1 MLKTCK
7 DFIFYL
13 VGRISAT
20 KTTEAAAAIGYYT
33 IVSFFPIV
41 LFLIAFNSN
50 ILDSPEKQV
59 EVQTQIL
66 DFVKVYFPNSREI
79 INEEII
85 MENIKNL
92 SGSSGT
98 VSLIGSIM
106 LLWSATL
113 VLAGFSQNINQAW
126 TSSKCR
132 HFLMD
137 RLIGVAMIGVMI
149 LFIITIQLSNTFMEV
164 LPTLFPNFLEPLFSE
179 MGSLHRFIIKYLPQ
193 LAMLVS
199 LLLLYKYVPT
209 AYVRWR
215 ESFSGTLITLLLL
228 RLLRFFFVQYLEMA
242 GKANYSIVY
251 GSLGAVVAFM
261 LWIYL
266 ATCVIL
272 IGGHFSAA
280 IAKFTRP
287 GAFVAPERRR
297 NNCCPEIFVEEKKED
312 STNAQSV

>member
-13 VGRISAT
+13 VERISAT
-20 KTTEAAAAIGYYT
+20 KATEAAAAIGYYT

-41 LFLIAFNSN
+41 LFLIAFHST
-50 ILDSPEKQV
+50 ILDNPEKQV
-59 EVQTQIL
+59 QVQDQIL

-113 VLAGFSQNINQAW
+113 VLAGFAQNINQAW

-137 RLIGVAMIGVMI
+137 RLIGVGMMGVMVV
-149 LFIITIQLSNTFMEV
+149 FIVSIQLTNTFVEV

-179 MGSLHRFIIKYLPQ
+179 MSSLHKFVINYLPQ

-209 AYVRWR
+209 VYVRWR
-215 ESFSGTLITLLLL
+215 EAFSGTVVTLLLL
-228 RLLRFFFVQYLEMA
+228 RLLRFFFVLYLEMA
-242 GKANYSIVY
+242 GKANYSVVY

-287 GAFVAPERRR
+287 DDFIAPERRK
-297 NNCCPEIFVEEKKED
+297 NTCCPEVFTNGD
-312 STNAQSV
+312 STSVRSA